1 VGDFGLSRFL
11 ALPGRPM
18 TKEVSTLWYRAPE
31 VLLNNLA
38 YSHPIDIWSVG
49 TIIYE
54 MLNGTKM
61 FKGMSEIE

>member
-1 VGDFGLSRFL
+1 
-11 ALPGRPM
+11 M